1 VLILLNEIDLQAI
14 EKLTYSNN
22 WITIILIV
30 LFLSIFL
37 LKVIDAARL
46 KNILTISF
54 SSSTFDNEENSK
66 PSFSNNFQAVMFV
79 FSVTVL
85 SLVIYTF
92 KFLKTSSSDNFLN
105 FTYIFIGLL
114 GYLLVKK
121 ILEKVIS
128 YIFILKNSIQFFV
141 ISKSK
146 SFHTISFLLYI
157 LVIFY
162 EYGNLKYDYLFYIS
176 ILLFGVHFIYTLLK
190 NKKLIFSKLF
200 YFILYICAFE
210 IAPLFVL
217 FKLMF

>member
-1 VLILLNEIDLQAI
+1 MLILLNEIDLQAI

-30 LFLSIFL
+30 LLLSIFL

-79 FSVTVL
+79 FSATVL
-85 SLVIYTF
+85 SLVVYTF
-92 KFLKTSSSDNFLN
+92 KFLKSSSSDNFLN
-105 FTYIFIGLL
+105 FVYIFAGLL
-114 GYLLVKK
+114 GYLLIKK

-128 YIFILKNSIQFFV
+128 YIFLLKNSIQFFI

-146 SFHTISFLLYI
+146 SFHAISFLLYI
-157 LVIFY
+157 LMIFY
-162 EYGNLKYDYLFYIS
+162 EYANLKFDYLFYIS
-176 ILLFGVHFIYTLLK
+176 ILIFGVHFIYTLLK